1 MASTWGARKAVAV
14 AIAVE
19 VEEAEVEDEEVEEEQ
34 TMVVEGDLAVVEV
47 AEGQVMVVEGEVKI
61 EISHHPRAVRRCT
74 PAHNWTRNF
83 SKTFATLES
92 TSPSMR
98 TSQ

>member
-1 MASTWGARKAVAV
+1 MV

-34 TMVVEGDLAVVEV
+34 TMVAEGDLAVVEV
-47 AEGQVMVVEGEVKI
+47 AEGQVLVVEGEVKI
-61 EISHHPRAVRRCT
+61 EVSHHPRTVRRCT
-74 PAHNWTRNF
+74 PVHNWTRSF
-83 SKTFATLES
+83 LKTFATLES
-92 TSPSMR
+92 TSQNMR

>member
-1 MASTWGARKAVAV
+1 MSSTQGAKRAVVA

-19 VEEAEVEDEEVEEEQ
+19 VEEVEVEDEEVEEEQ

-47 AEGQVMVVEGEVKI
+47 VEGQAMVVEGEVKI

-74 PAHNWTRNF
+74 LAHSWTRNY

-98 TSQ
+98 TSR

>member
-1 MASTWGARKAVAV
+1 MVVA

-34 TMVVEGDLAVVEV
+34 TMVAEGDLAVVEV

-61 EISHHPRAVRRCT
+61 EISHHPRAVRRYT
-74 PAHNWTRNF
+74 PVHNWTRNF

>member
-1 MASTWGARKAVAV
+1 MSSTQEARRALVV

-34 TMVVEGDLAVVEV
+34 TMVAEGDLAVVEV
-47 AEGQVMVVEGEVKI
+47 AEGQVMVEGEVII

-74 PAHNWTRNF
+74 PVHNWTRNF

-98 TSQ
+98 TSR

>member
-1 MASTWGARKAVAV
+1 MVV

-47 AEGQVMVVEGEVKI
+47 VEGQVMVVEREVKI
-61 EISHHPRAVRRCT
+61 EISHHPRAVRRYT
-74 PAHNWTRNF
+74 PVHNWTRNF

-92 TSPSMR
+92 TFPSMR

>member
-1 MASTWGARKAVAV
+1 MA

-19 VEEAEVEDEEVEEEQ
+19 VEEVEVEDEEVEEEQ
-34 TMVVEGDLAVVEV
+34 TMVVEGGLAVVEV
-47 AEGQVMVVEGEVKI
+47 VEGQVMVVEGEVKI

-74 PAHNWTRNF
+74 PAHSWTRNF

-98 TSQ
+98 TSR

>member
-1 MASTWGARKAVAV
+1 MSSTQGAGRAVVA

-19 VEEAEVEDEEVEEEQ
+19 VEEVEVEDEEVEEEQ

-47 AEGQVMVVEGEVKI
+47 VEGQAMVVEGEVKI

-74 PAHNWTRNF
+74 LAHSWTRNY

-98 TSQ
+98 TSR

>member
-1 MASTWGARKAVAV
+1 MSSIQGAKRAVV
-14 AIAVE
+14 AATAVE
-19 VEEAEVEDEEVEEEQ
+19 VEEVEVEDEEVEEEQ
-34 TMVVEGDLAVVEV
+34 TMAVEGDLVVVEV
-47 AEGQVMVVEGEVKI
+47 VEGQAMVVEGEVKI

-74 PAHNWTRNF
+74 LAHNWTRNY

>member
-1 MASTWGARKAVAV
+1 MSSIQGAKRAVVA

-19 VEEAEVEDEEVEEEQ
+19 VEEVEVEDEEVEEEQ
-34 TMVVEGDLAVVEV
+34 TMVVEGDPAVVEV
-47 AEGQVMVVEGEVKI
+47 VEGQVMVVEGEVKI

-83 SKTFATLES
+83 SKTFVTLES

-98 TSQ
+98 TSR

>member
-1 MASTWGARKAVAV
+1 MVA

-34 TMVVEGDLAVVEV
+34 TMVVEGAVVGV
-47 AEGQVMVVEGEVKI
+47 VEGQVLVVEKEVKI
-61 EISHHPRAVRRCT
+61 EISHHPRAVRRYT
-74 PAHNWTRNF
+74 PVHNWTRNF

-98 TSQ
+98 TSR

>member
-1 MASTWGARKAVAV
+1 MVA

-47 AEGQVMVVEGEVKI
+47 AEGEVKI
-61 EISHHPRAVRRCT
+61 EISHHPRAVRRYT
-74 PAHNWTRNF
+74 PVHNWTRNF

-98 TSQ
+98 TSR

>member
-1 MASTWGARKAVAV
+1 MASTQGARRAVVA

-19 VEEAEVEDEEVEEEQ
+19 VEEGEVEDEEVEEEQ

-47 AEGQVMVVEGEVKI
+47 VEGQAMVVEGEVKI

-74 PAHNWTRNF
+74 LAHSWTRNY

-98 TSQ
+98 TSR

>member
-1 MASTWGARKAVAV
+1 MSSIQGAKRAVVA

-19 VEEAEVEDEEVEEEQ
+19 VEEVEVEDEEVEEEQ

-47 AEGQVMVVEGEVKI
+47 VEGQAMVVEGEVKI

-74 PAHNWTRNF
+74 LAHSWTRNY

-98 TSQ
+98 TSR